1 MKIIAYARPEQNDLL
16 LELRNLYPDVEAQH
30 NVHKLKKEDLATT
43 PHILIILSQPSQREQ
58 KIISES
64 MFLKIIKFEGIRAE
78 GLGCVVVEN
87 LTDLDTVIRN
97 AEREFKDRIK
107 SDYKKSIEK
116 TQVLTEDERR
126 YLEKLSGDHSSKKSP
141 RTIFKRF
148 KKERS
153 KNVLDIRG
161 QLTILGSGEAAAEIA
176 KVCSTYGNMKVL
188 LLDGNLLSPSMDV
201 HFNIQNIQ
209 TRIDS
214 HLKGIDNTGINIGL
228 DAIAKNVDFD
238 SNLKKMVHRIQPR
251 LDVMLG
257 NYNLYNYE
265 HYDTTQFKVL
275 LEKLKLHYDLIILS
289 VSQMPYD
296 SLTLLGLHH
305 SKINVFI
312 CDNSEVNIRY
322 CNNVIEILK
331 SKQNI
336 SEIKF
341 LSLLY
346 VNGKHGSGIS
356 DNLMK
361 GIFRKMYVGR
371 LEGKNRKR
379 TKRTLSILKKVEA
392 RCERWD

>member
-1 MKIIAYARPEQNDLL
+1 MKIIAYVRPEQNDLL
-16 LELRNLYPDVEAQH
+16 LELRKLYSDVEALH
-30 NVHKLKKEDLATT
+30 VIHRLKQEDLVMT
-43 PHILIILSQPSQREQ
+43 PHILIIISQPSQREQ
-58 KIISES
+58 KFISKS
-64 MFLKIIKFEGIRAE
+64 IFLKIIKLEGIRTE
-78 GLGCVVVEN
+78 GFGSVAVESV
-87 LTDLDTVIRN
+87 TDLDAVIRN

-107 SDYKKSIEK
+107 SDYKKNIEI
-116 TQVLTEDERR
+116 TQVLTEEERL
-126 YLEKLSGDHSSKKSP
+126 YLEKLSGENSERKSP
-141 RTIFKRF
+141 RMLFK
-148 KKERS
+148 KIQKERS
-153 KNVLDIRG
+153 KKELDIRG
-161 QLTILGSGEAAAEIA
+161 QLTVLGSGEAAAEIA
-176 KVCSTYGNMKVL
+176 KVCSTYGKMKVL

-228 DAIAKNVDFD
+228 DAIAKNADFD

-265 HYDTTQFKVL
+265 HYDTAQLKVL

-296 SLTLLGLHH
+296 SLTLLGLHQ

-336 SEIKF
+336 SETKF

-346 VNGKHGSGIS
+346 VNGKHSSGIS

-361 GIFRKMYVGR
+361 GIFRKMYIGR
-371 LEGKNRKR
+371 LEGKNGKR
-379 TKRTLSILKKVEA
+379 TKRTLAILKKVEA

>member
-16 LELRNLYPDVEAQH
+16 MELRSLYPDIETLQTI
-30 NVHKLKKEDLATT
+30 HKLKKEDLVTT
-43 PHILIILSQPSQREQ
+43 PHILIIISQPSQREQ
-58 KIISES
+58 KFISELL
-64 MFLKIIKFEGIRAE
+64 FLKIIKLEGVRTEGI
-78 GLGCVVVEN
+78 GTIIVEN
-87 LTDLDTVIRN
+87 TTDLDAVVKNTK
-97 AEREFKDRIK
+97 REFKERIK
-107 SDYKKSIEK
+107 SDYKKNIENL
-116 TQVLTEDERR
+116 QVLTEDERR
-126 YLEKLSGDHSSKKSP
+126 YLENLSGENPEKKSE
-141 RTIFKRF
+141 KKLF
-148 KKERS
+148 KKFKDEKG
-153 KNVLDIRG
+153 KNELEIRG
-161 QLTILGSGEAAAEIA
+161 QLTVLGSGEAAAEIA
-176 KVCSTYGNMKVL
+176 KVCANHSKMKIL

-228 DAIAKNVDFD
+228 DAIAKNADFD
-238 SNLKKMVHRIQPR
+238 NNLKKMVHRVQPR

-296 SLTLLGLHH
+296 SLTLLALHH
-305 SKINVFI
+305 SKVNVFI

-346 VNGKHGSGIS
+346 VNGKHSSGIS

-379 TKRTLSILKKVEA
+379 AKRTLSILKNVEA

>member
-1 MKIIAYARPEQNDLL
+1 MKIIAYARSEQNDLL
-16 LELRNLYPDVEAQH
+16 MELRSLCPDAETLQ
-30 NVHKLKKEDLATT
+30 NIHKIKQEELVTT
-43 PHILIILSQPSQREQ
+43 PHILIIISQPSQREL
-58 KIISES
+58 KLISES
-64 MFLKIIKFEGIRAE
+64 MFLKVIKFEGIRTE
-78 GLGCVVVEN
+78 GFSSVVVEN
-87 LTDLDTVIRN
+87 ATDLNTIIRN
-97 AEREFKDRIK
+97 TEIEFKDRIK
-107 SDYKKSIEK
+107 SDYKKSIET
-116 TQVLTEDERR
+116 TQVLTEDERL
-126 YLEKLSGDHSSKKSP
+126 YLEKISGENSGKKTA
-141 RTIFKRF
+141 RKLF
-148 KKERS
+148 KKFKKAQS
-153 KNVLDIRG
+153 KNEIDIRG
-161 QLTILGSGEAAAEIA
+161 QLTVLGSGEAAAEMA
-176 KVCSTYGNMKVL
+176 KACSTYGKMKVL

-201 HFNIQNIQ
+201 HFDIQNIQ

-228 DAIAKNVDFD
+228 DAIAKNADFD
-238 SNLKKMVHRIQPR
+238 SNLKKMVHRIKPR

-265 HYDTTQFKVL
+265 HYDTALFKVL
-275 LEKLKLHYDLIILS
+275 LEKLKLHYDLVILS

-296 SLTLLGLHH
+296 SLTLLGLHL

-346 VNGKHGSGIS
+346 VRGKNNSGIS

-379 TKRTLSILKKVEA
+379 MKSAISILKKVEA